1 MRNDITIFIKDQTG
15 GEQKITGGGGS
26 NTNNEKVNN
35 PSANE
40 NKKHTMLA
48 TIATMTAMR
57 SISYVSSNIGKWTGN
72 SQYQAAVDVVQRGL
86 GYGAAFAANV
96 WVGLATVALDAG
108 TNALDYMYEKHWQD
122 IQTRQAEA
130 RAGGKGGY
138 RR

>member
-1 MRNDITIFIKDQTG
+1 MRKDKNG
-15 GEQKITGGGGS
+15 G
-26 NTNNEKVNN
+26 
-35 PSANE
+35 
-40 NKKHTMLA
+40 
-48 TIATMTAMR
+48 
-57 SISYVSSNIGKWTGN
+57 SNIGKWTGN
-72 SQYQAAVDVVQRGL
+72 SQYQAMADTVQRGL

-122 IQTRQAEA
+122 VQTRQAEA

>member
-26 NTNNEKVNN
+26 NVSNEKVNN
-35 PSANE
+35 PSSNE
-40 NKKHTMLA
+40 NKRHSMLA

-72 SQYQAAVDVVQRGL
+72 SQYQAMADTVQRGL

-96 WVGLATVALDAG
+96 YVGLATVALDAG
-108 TNALDYMYEKHWQD
+108 TTAIDYMYERYWQD
-122 IQTRQAEA
+122 AQTRQAVA
-130 RAGGKGGY
+130 RSGGKGGY